1 MYFQQ
6 VAQCIDEEVERVQEY
21 LPESTKLLLIT
32 TVEGTLIRDYQ
43 HVIYQEIKILLDND
57 KYQGMSLYLS
67 FSSHYYF
74 LL

>member
-6 VAQCIDEEVERVQEY
+6 VTQCIDEEVERVQGY

-32 TVEGTLIRDYQ
+32 IVEGTLIRDYQ

-57 KYQGMSLYLS
+57 KHQGKSRCS
-67 FSSHYYF
+67 NF
-74 LL
+74 

>member
-32 TVEGTLIRDYQ
+32 IVEGTLIRDYQ
-43 HVIYQEIKILLDND
+43 HVIDQEIKILLDND

-67 FSSHYYF
+67 F
-74 LL
+74 